1 MSLPS
6 AGFFS
11 AIFFDKIYIF
21 PLLLFPFRVIYIH
34 SKGENKAPG
43 F

>member
-1 MSLPS
+1 MKIVKCD
-6 AGFFS
+6 FF
-11 AIFFDKIYIF
+11 AIFFLLSF
-21 PLLLFPFRVIYIH
+21 PVRVIYIH